1 MTWHRVRGAV
11 GIAIVWA
18 VAWLPLGVLL
28 ALYRYCC
35 SGPMTFDAPQPRFLL
50 LRLILYATG
59 LWLLGGALAGL
70 LFAAVL
76 AFAERGRTIADL
88 RLGRTV
94 LWGAF
99 GAAILPTLVLTRA
112 AVGQAYTGWWEG
124 AAVLIGM
131 SAILGA
137 GSAAAT
143 LALARAKRGA
153 APSALT
159 RVAA

>member
-1 MTWHRVRGAV
+1 MTWQRLRGAL

-18 VAWLPLGVLL
+18 VAWLPLGVLS

-35 SGPMTFDAPQPRFLL
+35 GGSMTFDALPPRFLF

-59 LWLLGGALAGL
+59 MWLLGGAMAGL

-76 AFAERGRTIADL
+76 ALAERERTIAYL
-88 RLGRTV
+88 RVGRTV

-99 GAAILPTLVLTRA
+99 GAAILPALVLTRD
-112 AVGQAYTGWWEG
+112 AVGQAHTGWWEG
-124 AAVLIGM
+124 AAILVGI

-143 LALARAKRGA
+143 LALARASE
-153 APSALT
+153 APRLQP
-159 RVAA
+159 

>member
-1 MTWHRVRGAV
+1 MIWQRLRGAL

-18 VAWLPLGVLL
+18 VAWLPFGVLL

-35 SGPMTFDAPQPRFLL
+35 GGPTTFDAPPPEFLL

-59 LWLLGGALAGL
+59 VWLLGGAVAGF

-76 AFAERGRTIADL
+76 AFAERGRTIAGL

-99 GAAILPTLVLTRA
+99 GAAILPALVLTHD
-112 AVGQAYTGWWEG
+112 AVGQAYPGWWEG
-124 AAVLIGM
+124 AAILVGI

-143 LALARAKRGA
+143 LALARA
-153 APSALT
+153 SEAL
-159 RVAA
+159 RLQP